1 MPGKST
7 EEAMVRIAEI
17 DQEIAELHADDS
29 WGELAEVA
37 EKGQIVE
44 AYLGS
49 VIEDITETGE
59 DIKESVEDYSSVGGK
74 VKEFFED
81 PDVKKGIEGVQGGLE
96 STTNILREIQGGIG
110 KFNEFVSILQSG
122 EGLTSGNA
130 QEQLETAAEVYVVI
144 VTKLEPFIDKIP
156 VIGAFIQIWGLGIS
170 RAAEFA
176 GVQVERVDSL
186 NEGYAILRP
195 GRVLYATD
203 ESRRSDRIRD
213 LEYERAQLLN
223 DALESAT
230 AELEGADDIDP
241 EADIDT
247 TDRDIAIGTAILRSS
262 GALPAPKSAAYQDW
276 VDSSRN
282 LDTARNARV
291 RAQIEYEARS
301 HDAEVAQIAAENSS
315 SGVDHDKLDQQA
327 ESAARS
333 RDGYRSTVDDAN
345 ANFDAAVEDY
355 RPAEAAHRA
364 EVQGYNDTVK
374 ANLIKLIPSTNSG
387 AGFTD
392 TDYQLLASEYPQ
404 FAVTPEEVAAGRI
417 SGTATPKETI
427 TPVPSDAPIG
437 AAGSTESDEGAGFDE
452 MAAAATAVSE
462 TLDSAHEDAEDYDLE
477 EEFPAGPM
485 TDESES
491 ETGEA
496 ESEPGSEAEGTSW
509 DDLSEEDQK
518 ELAKSLM
525 RASAMM
531 MGVPY
536 FEDPEFEESESEA
549 EETESVIPELGA
561 VDQDGIESVIP
572 ELGAVAQEADLLP
585 LATAWVRILDEVR
598 QVGTTTKIAAGVG
611 AASLAVA
618 AYILFSGPGA
628 ELEFEEPQ
636 SEVAAEDPASPA
648 PDSADESA
656 SDAAATEEP
665 STDEPATDVDDPAE
679 ALVGNY
685 SGGVM
690 FTPVAGSQS
699 TSPYDANFTVTIV
712 RTEDGGFDVVLI
724 QQPSSQMTSGRMDST
739 GTAFYT
745 SGGVPG
751 SYDEFYTARVRSLGS
766 SQIEMFGLTY
776 GGMPGPAEREE
787 EILRAL
793 TIARFVN
800 GGLVLA
806 PGADLIIG
814 DALDVAEALALATA
828 MIAPGVDLDELGI
841 DWFFAFHGVLDLS
854 EHSVTIGNIRYVILA
869 PTEVRTGADLM
880 FTVCAYD
887 ASTGD
892 PMGGLTGYFT
902 IGQDPAGSLA
912 SHASDTFGSDGC
924 FSGSVRV
931 NEPPGHSQGL
941 TSNGSAV
948 AKWGDI
954 TINP

>member
-203 ESRRSDRIRD
+203 DSRRSDRIRD

-724 QQPSSQMTSGRMDST
+724 QQPS
-739 GTAFYT
+739 
-745 SGGVPG
+745 
-751 SYDEFYTARVRSLGS
+751 
-766 SQIEMFGLTY
+766 
-776 GGMPGPAEREE
+776 
-787 EILRAL
+787 
-793 TIARFVN
+793 
-800 GGLVLA
+800 
-806 PGADLIIG
+806 
-814 DALDVAEALALATA
+814 
-828 MIAPGVDLDELGI
+828 
-841 DWFFAFHGVLDLS
+841 
-854 EHSVTIGNIRYVILA
+854 
-869 PTEVRTGADLM
+869 
-880 FTVCAYD
+880 
-887 ASTGD
+887 
-892 PMGGLTGYFT
+892 
-902 IGQDPAGSLA
+902 
-912 SHASDTFGSDGC
+912 
-924 FSGSVRV
+924 
-931 NEPPGHSQGL
+931 
-941 TSNGSAV
+941 
-948 AKWGDI
+948 
-954 TINP
+954 